1 MGYNTLTAGI
11 NKTLQNK
18 STYLKYYKNRQ
29 AVQMNCLSAFLFG
42 RQQNTLR

>member
-18 STYLKYYKNRQ
+18 STYSKYYKTDRQ
-29 AVQMNCLSAFLFG
+29 F
-42 RQQNTLR
+42 R